1 MELSQWAQAGSPDS
15 SHRKL
20 RPPWVWPPGL
30 MSGHR
35 SVAIGRVTRDVIQRW
50 PPCLQ
55 VKWRSRPT
63 PDLVSQASAL
73 IKKDRLAGKS
83 PQTTLQIKANRLVVI
98 GQSV

>member
-1 MELSQWAQAGSPDS
+1 MDVGGHKRDHQIAVTAS
-15 SHRKL
+15 
-20 RPPWVWPPGL
+20 
-30 MSGHR
+30 SGHLG
-35 SVAIGRVTRDVIQRW
+35 SGHLGSCQATGQCRVTQDVIQRW